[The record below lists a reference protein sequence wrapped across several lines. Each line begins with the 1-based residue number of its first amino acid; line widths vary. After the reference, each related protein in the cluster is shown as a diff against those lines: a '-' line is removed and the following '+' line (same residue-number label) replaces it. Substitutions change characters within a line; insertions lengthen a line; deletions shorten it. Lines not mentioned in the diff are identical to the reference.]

1 MKARYIQR
9 GESIDFVPTADVAA
23 GDILKLGKLIGIAK
37 LDIKTG
43 ELGSLALVGVYEITK
58 VGLAEFA
65 QGALVAY
72 DFENGFATTAEISPD
87 STPIGHAVSAA
98 GRSHTTVLVRIEQ
111 GLA

>member
-98 GRSHTTVLVRIEQ
+98 GRSDTTVLVRIEQ

>member
-23 GDILKLGKLIGIAK
+23 GDILKLSKLIGIAK

-98 GRSHTTVLVRIEQ
+98 GRSDTTVLVRIEQ

>member
-23 GDILKLGKLIGIAK
+23 GDILKLGQLIGIAT

-43 ELGSLALVGVYEITK
+43 ELGSLALVGVYVITN

-98 GRSHTTVLVRIEQ
+98 GRSDTTVLVRIEQ
-111 GLA
+111 GRA